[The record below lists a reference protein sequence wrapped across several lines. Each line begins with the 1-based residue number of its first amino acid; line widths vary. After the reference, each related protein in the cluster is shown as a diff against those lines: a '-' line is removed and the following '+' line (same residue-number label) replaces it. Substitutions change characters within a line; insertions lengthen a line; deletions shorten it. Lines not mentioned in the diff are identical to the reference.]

1 MIERRTLLFGSAG
14 LAAALPARPQAPGR
28 TYRIG
33 YLGFT
38 ASNTADDLRDWNG
51 FVERL
56 RDLGFSEG
64 RNLVIEQ
71 RFAEGR
77 NERYTDLAVELV
89 RMKVDLVVV
98 TSGTSARAVMAA
110 SRSLQ
115 IVTLSIPDP
124 VRAGLVATMARP
136 GGQLTGMSN
145 LAEELTPKRI
155 ELLKLVVPSARLI
168 AFARCRSC
176 SLTAGESP
184 EAVAAMYLEHERAA
198 RALGVG
204 WLPLDVDSADDFDAA
219 SATLRRERPDALLI
233 SATQINV
240 ALRPRWLAFAAEQ
253 RLPMLA
259 PYKGFGAMLSY
270 GPEFA
275 AIMRR
280 AAEYVA
286 KILSGTA
293 PGELPMEEPTKFE
306 FVVDLRLA
314 QAMGLT
320 IPPSALALAD
330 RVIR

>member
-204 WLPLDVDSADDFDAA
+204 WLPLDVDSADDFVN
-219 SATLRRERPDALLI
+219 P
-233 SATQINV
+233 
-240 ALRPRWLAFAAEQ
+240 P
-253 RLPMLA
+253 
-259 PYKGFGAMLSY
+259 
-270 GPEFA
+270 
-275 AIMRR
+275 
-280 AAEYVA
+280 
-286 KILSGTA
+286 
-293 PGELPMEEPTKFE
+293 ELPMMQELIKQVKKGRFILLPITDETRGHGTHSLPAIWGGELVKFLKE
-306 FVVDLRLA
+306 
-314 QAMGLT
+314 
-320 IPPSALALAD
+320 IP
-330 RVIR
+330 